1 MNFKN
6 WKIKRNQSCSLF
18 SGLFPRLKLIFKN
31 QCFGKFDMPCSVHIA
46 KKTKKQKKNKKKNTV
61 VHQVILTFY
70 FSQFLNQS
78 SQTCRNVGYK
88 NQAKVSEIQL
98 IEMSIQSDQEKTT
111 LTHHFLTGFSSVHEA
126 FGDSTWCQ
134 QLIPWKREKTWITKL
149 GERETSLKP
158 VSQRCTVIS
167 IVTGSP

>member
-1 MNFKN
+1 MFR
-6 WKIKRNQSCSLF
+6 IKWISKTGKLKEIKVVPFFQDSSQGYNCFLKPVFRQVWYALF
-18 SGLFPRLKLIFKN
+18 SSYCK
-31 QCFGKFDMPCSVHIA
+31 
-46 KKTKKQKKNKKKNTV
+46 KKQKQKNTV

-98 IEMSIQSDQEKTT
+98 IEMLIQSDQEKTT